1 MLCVNQA
8 GLAVVSLHRHE
19 DTADL
24 HPLENFKGN
33 GGLLRLNGNGHGRSP
48 TMRVL

>member
-1 MLCVNQA
+1 MLCVNLA

-33 GGLLRLNGNGHGRSP
+33 CGWAGFNGDGYRRSP
-48 TMRVL
+48 KM